1 MILHGLD
8 APQTLLEIGYDMS
21 DEWIRMRA
29 GIQERRRAGVLV
41 HDGSQSDV
49 ITVLPIPREELTIL
63 VRMGGQ
69 SVLNFKRERTPWI
82 RVGSHCQLG
91 MPKEK
96 VILPG
101 ISLEWTGMDRS
112 ECFLYPGCIFPP

>member
-1 MILHGLD
+1 
-8 APQTLLEIGYDMS
+8 
-21 DEWIRMRA
+21 MRA

-41 HDGSQSDV
+41 HDGSRSEI

-69 SVLNFKRERTPWI
+69 SVSNFKSERTPWI
-82 RVGSHCQLG
+82 GVGSHCQLG
-91 MPKEK
+91 MLKEK

-101 ISLEWTGMDRS
+101 YLWNGLEWIEVSVFCTGAAHSHPS
-112 ECFLYPGCIFPP
+112 EGQHAGAGDM